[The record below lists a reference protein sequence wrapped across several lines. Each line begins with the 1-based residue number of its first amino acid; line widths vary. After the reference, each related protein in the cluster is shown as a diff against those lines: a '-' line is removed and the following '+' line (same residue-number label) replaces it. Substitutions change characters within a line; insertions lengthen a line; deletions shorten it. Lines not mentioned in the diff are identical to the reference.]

1 MSRSDKPW
9 QWKPGTSGNPGGRP
23 KEDPEMKAILKAA
36 CPRAAA
42 KLVEL
47 LDCVNP
53 KIVLSAANS
62 ILDRIYGR
70 PKESVDMNVSQ
81 DDNINLQIRGV
92 LLEELKK
99 KKKKQQNN
107 NDDDGERE
115 YGYAEA
121 DNDDDD
127 GNDDGNG
134 ECYEDYCERERERSA
149 ITISFD

>member
-1 MSRSDKPW
+1 MARYATAGS
-9 QWKPGTSGNPGGRP
+9 WKPGTSGNPGGRP

-62 ILDRIYGR
+62 ILDRIYGK

-99 KKKKQQNN
+99 KKKQEQGNDEY
-107 NDDDGERE
+107 DDDS
-115 YGYAEA
+115 
-121 DNDDDD
+121 DDD
-127 GNDDGNG
+127 NG
-134 ECYEDYCERERERSA
+134 ECYEEYCQRERERSA

>member
-62 ILDRIYGR
+62 ILDRIYGK

-121 DNDDDD
+121 DDSDDD
-127 GNDDGNG
+127 NG
-134 ECYEDYCERERERSA
+134 ECYEDYCQRERERSA
-149 ITISFD
+149 LTICFD

>member
-1 MSRSDKPW
+1 MSKDPTPW
-9 QWKPGTSGNPGGRP
+9 RWKPGTSGNPGGRP

-99 KKKKQQNN
+99 KKKKQQDN

-115 YGYAEA
+115 YDYAEA

-127 GNDDGNG
+127 SNDG

>member
-1 MSRSDKPW
+1 MTRDPTPW
-9 QWKPGTSGNPGGRP
+9 RWKPGTSGNPGGRP

-36 CPRAAA
+36 CPKAAA

-81 DDNINLQIRGV
+81 DDSINLQIRGV

-99 KKKKQQNN
+99 KQHDGHEDSERYCLNGETET
-107 NDDDGERE
+107 DDDEDSGRC
-115 YGYAEA
+115 
-121 DNDDDD
+121 
-127 GNDDGNG
+127 G
-134 ECYEDYCERERERSA
+134 ECCERERS